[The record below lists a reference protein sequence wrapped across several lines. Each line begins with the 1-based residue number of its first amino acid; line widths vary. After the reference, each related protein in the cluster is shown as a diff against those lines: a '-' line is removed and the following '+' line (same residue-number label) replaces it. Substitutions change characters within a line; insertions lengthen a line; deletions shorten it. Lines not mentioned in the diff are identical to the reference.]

1 MKQKKDYI
9 PVMNRPD
16 WDKPL
21 FEQKESKTAMQIIK
35 SHLSCNCNE
44 MYESRGMINPDC
56 VLHEYATEIELMME
70 EYRQQPE
77 VTDEEI
83 EEWIHND
90 AHWAKT
96 FINGAIYGAKAMRD
110 RLIPKR

>member
-1 MKQKKDYI
+1 MGRESDY
-9 PVMNRPD
+9 NRD
-16 WDKPL
+16 GGN
-21 FEQKESKTAMQIIK
+21 
-35 SHLSCNCNE
+35 SC
-44 MYESRGMINPDC
+44 SNP
-56 VLHEYATEIELMME
+56 TG
-70 EYRQQPE
+70 